1 MQISGERA
9 IKAEKHSH
17 AKALRPLG
25 RSLPKECGSFKAEE
39 GGQRGWRTVREG
51 MEEDEIKE
59 GGKVVGEGAM
69 IGHNED
75 WFGMS
80 IACLTT

>member
-1 MQISGERA
+1 M
-9 IKAEKHSH
+9 
-17 AKALRPLG
+17 
-25 RSLPKECGSFKAEE
+25 PKECGSFKAEE
-39 GGQRGWRTVREG
+39 GGQRGWRTVSEG

-59 GGKVVGEGAM
+59 GGKVVGEGTM

>member
-1 MQISGERA
+1 
-9 IKAEKHSH
+9 
-17 AKALRPLG
+17 
-25 RSLPKECGSFKAEE
+25 
-39 GGQRGWRTVREG
+39 